1 MYIVR
6 FVRADGKPDEEYFY
20 HREEDARYHVSLSK
34 EDNSGLYTK
43 VELLENSDKMLDVTC
58 IFSIHDVK

>member
-20 HREEDARYHVSLSK
+20 HSEEDARYHASLFK
-34 EDNSGLYTK
+34 GEDTQLYLSIQV
-43 VELLENSDKMLDVTC
+43 VEDTQS
-58 IFSIHDVK
+58 